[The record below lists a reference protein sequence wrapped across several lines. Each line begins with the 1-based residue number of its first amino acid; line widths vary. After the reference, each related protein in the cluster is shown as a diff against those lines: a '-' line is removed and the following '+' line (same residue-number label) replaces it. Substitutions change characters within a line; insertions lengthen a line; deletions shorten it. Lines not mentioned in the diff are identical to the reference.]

1 MVLIGDFNINL
12 PDFDKSNRVQ
22 SFANLMFRFRMIP
35 MINKPTHV
43 TWHTATVIDHVF
55 PNTIMDN
62 IKSKTAIVN
71 TYISDRFPII
81 FATKNKIDLENSEQ
95 YIFKSNISDQ
105 SIEKFKQKLRD
116 VDWNNMKILQN
127 FDDAYS
133 KSLVIFL
140 FLYKE
145 CFPKIKVKSKPQRQF
160 NP

>member
-55 PNTIMDN
+55 PNTIIDN

-71 TYISDRFPII
+71 TYIPTVFLSSLLQK
-81 FATKNKIDLENSEQ
+81 TK
-95 YIFKSNISDQ
+95 
-105 SIEKFKQKLRD
+105 
-116 VDWNNMKILQN
+116 
-127 FDDAYS
+127 
-133 KSLVIFL
+133 
-140 FLYKE
+140 
-145 CFPKIKVKSKPQRQF
+145 
-160 NP
+160 